1 MEVVR
6 TQIQLTERQARE
18 LRNLAAVEGV
28 SMAALIRKAVDQLL
42 EDQGL
47 DARWER
53 ALAVVGKYHGG
64 PGNVAEEHDRY
75 LEEAYL
81 DWRSSSTPRRS
92 THS

>member
-6 TQIQLTERQARE
+6 TQIQLTERQAHE
-18 LRNLAAVEGV
+18 LRDLAAHEGV

-42 EDQGL
+42 EDRGL

-53 ALAVVGKYHGG
+53 ALSVVGKYTDPE
-64 PGNVAEEHDRY
+64 PGANVAEEHDRY

-81 DWRSSSTPRRS
+81 DWRRS
-92 THS
+92 